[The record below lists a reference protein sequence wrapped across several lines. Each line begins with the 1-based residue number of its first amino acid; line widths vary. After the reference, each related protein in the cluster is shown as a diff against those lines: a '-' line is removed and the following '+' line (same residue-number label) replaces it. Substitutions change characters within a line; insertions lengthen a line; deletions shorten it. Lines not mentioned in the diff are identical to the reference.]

1 MKFLSLTPHGDTHR
15 GGGELGDAVAPARCI
30 HCMTLPGMKWI
41 GLGLGQVL
49 QYRLLDT
56 VTISNLLVSDVHKC
70 KCVPQP
76 FYLSSHPPLIPCYHK
91 VYSLVLLLIWLYIL
105 FFSVFEIFSML
116 FFGNLLQSLFSL
128 KMKSFIDN
136 TCSVF
141 ITSCFSDAYL
151 CISSENCRDCSASF
165 FGLARLGGREQAASG
180 RNLR

>member
-1 MKFLSLTPHGDTHR
+1 MKFLSLTPHGDAHR

-105 FFSVFEIFSML
+105 FFQFLRFVRCCFFLKFITVIVFFKNEIF
-116 FFGNLLQSLFSL
+116 
-128 KMKSFIDN
+128 
-136 TCSVF
+136 
-141 ITSCFSDAYL
+141 YW
-151 CISSENCRDCSASF
+151 
-165 FGLARLGGREQAASG
+165 
-180 RNLR
+180 